1 MMKKFFITLED
12 SARRSACGWYGT
24 WGYIYASRP
33 DLVDKVLIYKYKDCT
48 NMGSFFSEETICKA
62 ILYVDDEKIKEDD
75 FLVYKTYTEGM
86 NWDRTLY
93 EELVGSKPENLTEEQ
108 KIFGGDYNDY
118 NYKGRYK
125 GKIVKAPPM
134 SKFDVIQ
141 DNLEEYGIII

>member
-1 MMKKFFITLED
+1 MISMIKKFFVTLED

-33 DLVDKVLIYKYKDCT
+33 DLIKKVLIYKYKDCT

-93 EELVGSKPENLTEEQ
+93 EELIGSKPENLSKEQ
-108 KIFGGDYNDY
+108 KIFGGDSNSGY
-118 NYKGRYK
+118 RYK
-125 GKIVKAPPM
+125 GEIIKAPPM
-134 SKFDVIQ
+134 AKSDVIE
-141 DNLEEYGIII
+141 DNLEEYGITI